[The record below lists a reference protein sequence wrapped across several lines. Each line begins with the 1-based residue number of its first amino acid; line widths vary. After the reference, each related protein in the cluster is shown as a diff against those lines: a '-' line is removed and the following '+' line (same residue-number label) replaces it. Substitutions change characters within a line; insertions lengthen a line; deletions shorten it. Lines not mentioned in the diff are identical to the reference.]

1 MIGHTLLMSG
11 VMNSL
16 QPSTQTPSASIAPRL
31 CVGSADDMYC
41 WISVLSA
48 GNTCKGGRLVARM
61 STMRKTVKRY
71 EQDLAAFEADRHKYI
86 NVSIP
91 TDSWR

>member
-1 MIGHTLLMSG
+1 MHVDFLTDGSWSFRPAVMIGHTLLMSG

-61 STMRKTVKRY
+61 STMRRA
-71 EQDLAAFEADRHKYI
+71 DLR
-86 NVSIP
+86 SGL
-91 TDSWR
+91 TDASG